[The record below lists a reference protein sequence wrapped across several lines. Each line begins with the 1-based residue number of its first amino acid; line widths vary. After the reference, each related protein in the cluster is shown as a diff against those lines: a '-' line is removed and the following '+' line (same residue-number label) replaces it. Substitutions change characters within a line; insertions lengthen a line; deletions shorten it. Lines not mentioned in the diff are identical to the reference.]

1 VTGPEERP
9 RAEGP
14 IVEVL
19 YLNTNEDVQF
29 HAAWEDTLAQVWE
42 EAYER
47 LQEKRRD
54 GDEFQ
59 CQDGTSLLQY
69 ITLTLAQLREKH
81 ICQDRKFAIRSE
93 TGGAQTYGP
102 HH

>member
-1 VTGPEERP
+1 MTGPEERP
-9 RAEGP
+9 QPGGA
-14 IVEVL
+14 IVEVV
-19 YLNTNEDVQF
+19 YLNTNEEVKF

-42 EAYER
+42 EAYRR
-47 LQEKRRD
+47 LEETRRE

-59 CQDGTSLLQY
+59 CQEGTSLMQF

-93 TGGAQTYGP
+93 TGGA
-102 HH
+102 